1 MYQPTIQFLILWTV
15 SFKGWKLE
23 METFLK
29 KYPYFYDFY
38 RIAYI
43 CKWWYQ
49 IYINYTEVWRQKL
62 FQWNFLSYRQKWDF
76 KVFFVYDVI
85 IYLNGI
91 NAYNFKWPSIY
102 RVACPMYLWKLHFS
116 IVSEARNSRVTFL
129 RNPQMKVIS
138 FQNGKHGHL
147 MQYLIRQS
155 FEGYCCESEYNFF
168 S

>member
-29 KYPYFYDFY
+29 KYLYFYDFY

-49 IYINYTEVWRQKL
+49 IYINYTEVWRQYWLKL

-102 RVACPMYLWKLHFS
+102 RDGMSDAPLKPSFLHRFWSKKCASHFCRETTNKNNQFS
-116 IVSEARNSRVTFL
+116 KWETWIFNAIL
-129 RNPQMKVIS
+129 DQ
-138 FQNGKHGHL
+138 
-147 MQYLIRQS
+147 
-155 FEGYCCESEYNFF
+155 
-168 S
+168 